1 MSSVRPEHGGDR
13 DPITVVMTGAGAPG
27 ASGIVR
33 SLRGAPDREVEVVGV
48 DMDANAY
55 GFALVDDHDV
65 VPPGDDPEF
74 VEELAAVV
82 DRVDADVVLPLVTAE
97 LQPLAEN
104 RDRIDATVMVSEAE
118 RLAVANDKAALY
130 GFLGDEGFASAPEF
144 RLVESREA
152 FVDAVGALGYPDEPV
167 CFKPPVGSG
176 SRGFRVLDERGD
188 DLQRFLEEKPDVAT
202 TTLDDVL
209 PVLDSGDSFPA
220 LAVMEYLPGEEYS
233 VDVLATDDGAH
244 AVVPRSRSRTRAG
257 ISFEGTIERREDLIE
272 EAAAICEGLGLEYN
286 VNLQF
291 KYAADGTPK
300 VIEINPRVSGTI
312 VLCVGAG
319 ANLPYLAVT
328 HALDEPLP
336 EVDVAWGTSMVRYWD
351 EVFTSPDGDRYH
363 VDPPAFRR
371 TNGEVFDE
379 TPSR

>member
-1 MSSVRPEHGGDR
+1 MSSVRPEHGADR
-13 DPITVVMTGAGAPG
+13 DPITVLMTGAGAPG

-33 SLRGAPDREVEVVGV
+33 SLRGAPDRDVEIVGV
-48 DMDANAY
+48 DMDPNAY
-55 GFALVDDHDV
+55 GFALVDDHAV

-74 VEELAAVV
+74 VAALAGVV

-97 LQPLAEN
+97 LQPLAEH
-104 RDRIDATVMVSEAE
+104 RDRIDATVMVSAAE

-130 GFLGDEGFASAPEF
+130 GFLDDAGFECAPEF
-144 RLVESREA
+144 RLVESRAA
-152 FVDAVGALGYPDEPV
+152 FVDAVEELGYPEEPV

-188 DLQRFLEEKPDVAT
+188 DLQRFLEEKPDDAT

-209 PVLDSGDSFPA
+209 PVLDSGESFPA
-220 LAVMEYLPGEEYS
+220 LAVMEYLPGAEYS
-233 VDVLATDDGAH
+233 VDVLATGDGAH
-244 AVVPRSRSRTRAG
+244 AVVPRSRTRTRAG
-257 ISFEGTIERREDLIE
+257 ISFEGTVEHREDLV
-272 EAAAICEGLGLEYN
+272 EAATSIARELGLEYN

-291 KYAADGTPK
+291 KHAADGTPK

-319 ANLPYLAVT
+319 ANLPYLAVK
-328 HALDEPLP
+328 HALGEPLP
-336 EVDVAWGTSMVRYWD
+336 DLDVAWGTSMVRYWD

-371 TNGEVFDE
+371 AHGEVFDE